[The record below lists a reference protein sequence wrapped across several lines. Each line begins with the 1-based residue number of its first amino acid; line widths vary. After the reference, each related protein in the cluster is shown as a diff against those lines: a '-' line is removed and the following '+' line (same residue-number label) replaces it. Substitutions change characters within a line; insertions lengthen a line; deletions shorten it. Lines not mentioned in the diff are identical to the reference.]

1 MIKPKYI
8 LILELES
15 DPQQKETWGSLTD
28 ICEAHPALPY
38 PTLKKKKF
46 PFSHSGYRFL
56 KIEHKTITMFENPM
70 V

>member
-8 LILELES
+8 LILQNEAL
-15 DPQQKETWGSLTD
+15 PQIMETWGSLTD
-28 ICEAHPALPY
+28 ICEAHIAFPY

-46 PFSHSGYRFL
+46 PFSYGGYRFI
-56 KIEHKTITMFENPM
+56 KIEHKAITMFENPM